1 MLLEASPTTVIFK
14 INVLPSHHAALFTN
28 LQHIAERATLPHA
41 LVARAGGTIY
51 FALLPASAS
60 EDATACLSQSIAQI
74 LDLVFAAGGHP
85 SLLFAPR
92 ALKEGTNSR
101 SKQLVAPASSQLTA
115 NSRAELVPG
124 VAQMYRLKS
133 AFDPQN
139 VFAPGRFAG
148 GI

>member
-28 LQHIAERATLPHA
+28 LQHIAERAALPHA
-41 LVARAGGTIY
+41 LAARAGGTIH

-60 EDATACLSQSIAQI
+60 EGATARLSKSIVQI
-74 LDLVFAAGGHP
+74 VDLVFAAGGHA

-92 ALKEGTNSR
+92 VLKERTNSR
-101 SKQLVAPASSQLTA
+101 NKQLVAPASSQLPA

-124 VAQMYRLKS
+124 MAQMYRLKS

-139 VFAPGRFAG
+139 LFAPGRFAG